1 MSRGTHCISSN
12 IDSTKNADHIFEMP
26 GLGDFYGYCFE
37 NIHVK
42 VG

>member
-26 GLGDFYGYCFE
+26 ESKTKEQQVLT
-37 NIHVK
+37 
-42 VG
+42 